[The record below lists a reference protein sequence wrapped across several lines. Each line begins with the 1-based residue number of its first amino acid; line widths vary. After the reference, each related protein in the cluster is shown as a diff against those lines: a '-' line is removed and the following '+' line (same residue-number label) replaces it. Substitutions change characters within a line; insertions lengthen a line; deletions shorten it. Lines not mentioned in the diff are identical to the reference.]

1 MVCVSLGRM
10 VEMTMIEMRWV
21 EKTTELRIP
30 FSVLSYTDIEK
41 VLQYRQ
47 QVDQQWSNWIDVRM
61 VKE

>member
-1 MVCVSLGRM
+1 
-10 VEMTMIEMRWV
+10 MIEMRWV